1 MGSESSSKF
10 IINRTKKYNPLNAL
24 KENVIV
30 KQITLGISNIDD
42 STILRRIYPVG
53 YVHTSLF
60 ISWVEQDKFE
70 DGGILLEFGKY
81 KSNNNEGGLMK
92 YEYQDGGMRYGFTKM
107 KEFEKILAS
116 SAHINLE
123 IPSHSL
129 MPFKDLIQR
138 IKEKDNWSFNSYNAV
153 SHNCQHFCAK
163 ALTILRVKL
172 NPFLGIIIK
181 DNERLKYGD
190 KKDIIPKPIR
200 SILE

>member
-1 MGSESSSKF
+1 MGSESSSRF
-10 IINRTKKYNPLNAL
+10 IIKLTKNSNPLDAL
-24 KENVIV
+24 KESVIV
-30 KQITLGISNIDD
+30 RQIILGISNIDD
-42 STILRRIYPVG
+42 STILKKFYPVG

-70 DGGILLEFGKY
+70 DDGILLEFGKY
-81 KSNNNEGGLMK
+81 ESKNNEGGLMK

-107 KEFEKILAS
+107 KEFEKNLAS

-129 MPFKDLIQR
+129 MLFKDLIER
-138 IKEKDNWSFNSYNAV
+138 IKEGDNWSFNSYSVV

-172 NPFLGIIIK
+172 NPLAINIK
-181 DNERLKYGD
+181 DNERLKYGE
-190 KKDIIPKPIR
+190 KKDIIPNPIR
-200 SILE
+200 SIFE